1 VIYQQPV
8 HALRET
14 FGFRKAYAEGA
25 NAHAE
30 TAWSRRR
37 PGSG

>member
-1 VIYQQPV
+1 MDNQSPSAAIWVTYQQPV

-25 NAHAE
+25 NAL
-30 TAWSRRR
+30 
-37 PGSG
+37 P